1 MIQANTNNRWARLS
15 QSEKAELLGIYASKG
30 YNDLAS
36 IIAHYNSCGGNLH
49 GNGGPV
55 SNSGWNIGASIINK
69 IKKKYLSDYA
79 DKGYVYSYP
88 SNPFELFGYAISPY
102 ARTSEYGNYMLDV
115 MPKNIT
121 DARRA
126 LFAKN
131 FGVNSDGKDYE
142 NAIVESRY
150 RPTVSSNPN
159 AKYYTLPI
167 DDPEARFED
176 LQSVIGTAKYDFGE
190 DKNGKYISVY
200 DKWDLAPIT
209 DKGSDFLNATPP
221 EIYDRF
227 YQSEIP
233 KIYSAY
239 SMPGTDFTVHS
250 SGMDFASGGKIHIK
264 PENRGKFTALK
275 ERTGHSAS
283 WFKEHGTPAQ
293 KKMAVF
299 ALNAR
304 KWKHEDGGP
313 VNIYDGETEPTQKMD
328 IPVKFDKPLKL
339 AEIPTRNRVN
349 VIDNYSNNY
358 NYIVEGDKIYYAKK
372 GNDYWVD
379 ISDNETARLN
389 LLNFISQRYDFKGYE
404 DSERDIL
411 GLITNN
417 NFNYQEYHDRKPEQ
431 EKKKGFT
438 DYRLYSPV
446 PPVSRISDA
455 PIYKDQ
461 KKETPPV
468 IAEEPKQTKED
479 VDLREV
485 QRILLAEDPANYGVQ
500 RDVLR
505 SDMVYDPTNSTPRYE
520 PTLLERLKDSDNPN
534 ISGLAETYESDGF
547 RGLWNLARNWGIRQI
562 DQLTS
567 KSEPTVSDFVT
578 ETTLD
583 DSAYGIIPGSF
594 TGDTLSYSRGVLPRE
609 YFIPESINTDD
620 YKFGARNRGDYTPLN
635 TEGGVITAFNSF
647 LPYSEKNINKDYTY
661 VGIDKNGNLKVGPG
675 SDFGEGD
682 LMTRTFANEVYSF
695 AKDGRGNYKFQSDAK
710 HGNSKYNVALVNV
723 KDEKTGQMK
732 ESSAFNILV
741 NPGDK
746 GGTTYGS
753 ITGGR
758 VLVKVGN
765 ETRLLSGSIQQIEQ
779 QFEEM
784 KKRQH
789 TDHGT
794 FYTLDNGS
802 YNKALRTRSGKITK
816 ADLENYDRKNVSG
829 GNFLYLNGQ
838 RESKFPVDT
847 VLTPN
852 VRTEQDKSYLNG
864 HPLINEN
871 RGVVLHY
878 TAFQGNDMDGVTNRF
893 MDPESQVSSHVV
905 IGKNGERRVFA
916 DPEKVTFHA
925 GDSSFGGRESVNDFM
940 NGIEFMAAGPNEKL
954 TDAQVQSAVEY
965 LLPIIR
971 KYNIPLENIT
981 THEVVRRNYKEAHPR
996 EKVPPKQDLS
1006 PAQYNQVI
1014 EALKK
1019 AVYYEKPKE
1028 EIPLFNWDIDP
1039 EILAKPMKN
1048 GGPLQKYADFS
1059 GLF

>member
-1 MIQANTNNRWARLS
+1 MIQANINNRWARLS
-15 QSEKAELLGIYASKG
+15 QSEKAELLGIYTRAG

-36 IIAHYNSCGGNLH
+36 IIADYNEFS
-49 GNGGPV
+49 
-55 SNSGWNIGASIINK
+55 
-69 IKKKYLSDYA
+69 
-79 DKGYVYSYP
+79 
-88 SNPFELFGYAISPY
+88 
-102 ARTSEYGNYMLDV
+102 
-115 MPKNIT
+115 
-121 DARRA
+121 
-126 LFAKN
+126 
-131 FGVNSDGKDYE
+131 
-142 NAIVESRY
+142 
-150 RPTVSSNPN
+150 
-159 AKYYTLPI
+159 
-167 DDPEARFED
+167 
-176 LQSVIGTAKYDFGE
+176 
-190 DKNGKYISVY
+190 
-200 DKWDLAPIT
+200 
-209 DKGSDFLNATPP
+209 
-221 EIYDRF
+221 
-227 YQSEIP
+227 
-233 KIYSAY
+233 
-239 SMPGTDFTVHS
+239 
-250 SGMDFASGGKIHIK
+250 SGGKIHIK

-275 ERTGHSAS
+275 KRTGHSAS

-304 KWKHEDGGP
+304 KWKHEDGGL
-313 VNIYDGETEPTQKMD
+313 VNIYDGETEPTQKMNVP
-328 IPVKFDKPLKL
+328 IKFDKPLTL
-339 AEIPTRNRVN
+339 SEIPTKNRVN

-372 GNDYWVD
+372 GRDYWVD
-379 ISDNETARLN
+379 ISDNETARRN
-389 LLNFISQRYDFKGYE
+389 LLNFISERYQFKGYDDDE
-404 DSERDIL
+404 KYIHQ
-411 GLITNN
+411 LIGGEG
-417 NFNYQEYHDRKPEQ
+417 FDYQKYHEQ
-431 EKKKGFT
+431 PVREKKGFT
-438 DYRLYSPV
+438 DYRLYSPI

-461 KKETPPV
+461 KKETPTV
-468 IAEEPKQTKED
+468 TVEEPKQTKED

-485 QRILLAEDPANYGVQ
+485 QRILLAENPANYDVQ
-500 RDVLR
+500 RDALK
-505 SDMVYDPTNSTPRYE
+505 SDIVYDPTNSTPRYE

-547 RGLWNLARNWGIRQI
+547 RGLWNLSKNWAIRKI
-562 DQLTS
+562 DELTS
-567 KSEPTVSDFVT
+567 NSEPVVDVMKTQ
-578 ETTLD
+578 TTID
-583 DSAYGIIPGSF
+583 NSNYGIVPGSF
-594 TGDTLSYSRGVLPRE
+594 VGDTISYPRGVLPRE
-609 YFIPESINTDD
+609 YFIPESIDTDE
-620 YKFGARNRGDYTPLN
+620 YKFGVRNRGDYTPIE
-635 TEGGVITAFNSF
+635 TEGGAITAFNAF
-647 LPYSEKNINKDYTY
+647 LPYNDKNVNPNYTY
-661 VGIDKNGNLKVGPG
+661 VGVDSDGNLKIGTG
-675 SDFGEGD
+675 ADFKDGD
-682 LMTRTFANEVYSF
+682 LLTRTFANEVYSF
-695 AKDGRGNYKFQSDAK
+695 AKDGRGNYKFHNDAK

-864 HPLINEN
+864 HPLVNEN
-871 RGVVLHY
+871 KGVVLHY
-878 TAFQGNDMDGVTNRF
+878 TAFQGNDMEGVTRHF
-893 MDPESQVSSHVV
+893 MDPESEASSHVL

-916 DPEKVTFHA
+916 DESKVTFHA

-940 NGIEFMAAGPNEKL
+940 HGIEFMAAGPNEPL

-965 LLPIIR
+965 LIPFIR
-971 KYNIPLENIT
+971 KYNIPIESIT
-981 THEVVRRNYKEAHPR
+981 THEYVRDQYIKAHPR
-996 EKVPPKQDLS
+996 ERKPAKHDLS

-1028 EIPLFNWDIDP
+1028 EIPMFNWDIDP
-1039 EILAKPMKN
+1039 EILAKPIKN

>member
-15 QSEKAELLGIYASKG
+15 QSEKAELLGIYTRAG
-30 YNDLAS
+30 YNDLAN
-36 IIAHYNSCGGNLH
+36 IIADYNEFS
-49 GNGGPV
+49 
-55 SNSGWNIGASIINK
+55 
-69 IKKKYLSDYA
+69 
-79 DKGYVYSYP
+79 
-88 SNPFELFGYAISPY
+88 
-102 ARTSEYGNYMLDV
+102 
-115 MPKNIT
+115 
-121 DARRA
+121 
-126 LFAKN
+126 
-131 FGVNSDGKDYE
+131 
-142 NAIVESRY
+142 
-150 RPTVSSNPN
+150 
-159 AKYYTLPI
+159 
-167 DDPEARFED
+167 
-176 LQSVIGTAKYDFGE
+176 
-190 DKNGKYISVY
+190 
-200 DKWDLAPIT
+200 
-209 DKGSDFLNATPP
+209 
-221 EIYDRF
+221 
-227 YQSEIP
+227 
-233 KIYSAY
+233 
-239 SMPGTDFTVHS
+239 
-250 SGMDFASGGKIHIK
+250 SGGKIHIK
-264 PENRGKFTALK
+264 PKNRGKFTALK
-275 ERTGHSAS
+275 KRTGHSAS
-283 WFKEHGTPAQ
+283 WFKQHGTPAQ

-304 KWKHEDGGP
+304 KWNHADGGEL
-313 VNIYDGETEPTQKMD
+313 NIYDGSTEDTQKMNVP
-328 IPVKFDKPLKL
+328 IKFDKPLAL
-339 AEIPTRNRVN
+339 SEIPTKNRVN

-372 GNDYWVD
+372 GRDYWVD
-379 ISDNETARLN
+379 ISDNETARRN

-417 NFNYQEYHDRKPEQ
+417 NFNYQEYHNRTPEP

-461 KKETPPV
+461 EKGTTPV
-468 IAEEPKQTKED
+468 TVEEPKQTKED

-485 QRILLAEDPANYGVQ
+485 QRILLAEDQANYDIQ
-500 RDVLR
+500 KDALR
-505 SDMVYDPTNSTPRYE
+505 SDMVYDPTNAIPSGQMS
-520 PTLLERLKDSDNPN
+520 LIERLKNSDNAN
-534 ISGLAETYESDGF
+534 ISGLAETYESDGV

-620 YKFGARNRGDYTPLN
+620 YKFGARNRGDYTPID

-647 LPYSEKNINKDYTY
+647 LPYNEKNINKDYTY
-661 VGIDKNGNLKVGPG
+661 VGIDKDGNLKVGPG

-682 LMTRTFANEVYSF
+682 LMTRTFANEVYDF
-695 AKDGRGNYKFQSDAK
+695 PKDANGNYKFENDAK

-723 KDEKTGQMK
+723 KDEKTGEMR
-732 ESSAFNILV
+732 ESPAFNVLV
-741 NPGDK
+741 NQGDK
-746 GGTTYGS
+746 EGKTYGS

-765 ETRLLSGSIQQIEQ
+765 ETRLLSGSIKQIEQ

-789 TDHGT
+789 TDHGM

-829 GNFLYLNGQ
+829 GNFLYLDGAKNN
-838 RESKFPVDT
+838 RFPVDT

-852 VRTEQDKSYLNG
+852 IRTEQDESYKKG
-864 HPLINEN
+864 HSLVNEN
-871 RGVVLHY
+871 KGVVLHY
-878 TAFQGNDMDGVTNRF
+878 TAFQGNDMQGVTEHF
-893 MDPESQVSSHVV
+893 MNPKSGASSHVV

-916 DPEKVTFHA
+916 DKDAVTFHA
-925 GDSSFGGRESVNDFM
+925 GWSSFNGRENVNDFM
-940 NGIEFMAAGPNEKL
+940 QGIEFMAAGPDEKL
-954 TDAQVQSAVEY
+954 TDEQVQSAVEY
-965 LLPIIR
+965 LLPLIR
-971 KYNIPLENIT
+971 EYNIPLENIT
-981 THEVVRRNYKEAHPR
+981 THEEVRNQYIKAHPR
-996 EKVPPKQDLS
+996 ERRPNKSDLS
-1006 PAQYNQVI
+1006 PSQYNQII

-1019 AVYYEKPKE
+1019 TVYYQK
-1028 EIPLFNWDIDP
+1028 
-1039 EILAKPMKN
+1039 KN
-1048 GGPLQKYADFS
+1048 GGQLKKFDNIS
-1059 GLF
+1059 DLF